1 MKYNGI
7 PNSSMSIRYAY
18 ILHKYLFIFTNTY
31 TIYDNT
37 NILLQYKIDGLS
49 VSSDIAK
56 TAKIE
61 LVTNKPELV
70 TKWLESVTKEL
81 QSVTKGREMV
91 TAW

>member
-1 MKYNGI
+1 MTLSKQI
-7 PNSSMSIRYAY
+7 KLSDWFSVLPL
-18 ILHKYLFIFTNTY
+18 LHMRSWS
-31 TIYDNT
+31 
-37 NILLQYKIDGLS
+37 IDGLS